1 MLDFRPLKVLVD
13 LFIKL
18 SRLLTNDKTPLM
30 VCSKT
35 HLMTAHSKERSF
47 ERPSNANVTV
57 VDFKTVT
64 VAGGAFLHNATNSA
78 TAMAGKNKAVREAV
92 ARYSFHI
99 ILLTSRWCKFNLSF
113 KSNYLH

>member
-1 MLDFRPLKVLVD
+1 MLQKWMAFCQRFKLKRLSQGARFQTVESARG
-13 LFIKL
+13 FIVKL
-18 SRLLTNDKTPLM
+18 SRLLTNDKTLLM

-78 TAMAGKNKAVREAV
+78 TAMAGNNKAVREAV
-92 ARYSFHI
+92 SSF
-99 ILLTSRWCKFNLSF
+99 LTVFT
-113 KSNYLH
+113 